1 MTLDYRPESA
11 TPFVPGFGL
20 GREGGRRTFGR
31 SACPPIYKEG
41 SVSRRKKKT
50 LSPLGSE
57 AERKAARDDGMKA
70 AEPTPE
76 PPALLGRDAIRVA
89 WEAAKDAE

>member
-20 GREGGRRTFGR
+20 VREGGRRMFGR

-41 SVSRRKKKT
+41 SVSRKKT
-50 LSPLGSE
+50 TAKTASPLNSKTGQS
-57 AERKAARDDGMKA
+57 
-70 AEPTPE
+70 AEPAPE
-76 PPALLGRDAIRVA
+76 PPILLGREAIRAA
-89 WEAAKDAE
+89 WDAAKGAG